1 MPQVSW
7 GAEWGFGRVWNLE
20 ACIGVLRA
28 EGVPAILTDGCED
41 DATNSL
47 SRRSRAS
54 VSRTVTSSLGGAE
67 DTSQE

>member
-7 GAEWGFGRVWNLE
+7 GAEWGFGRVRNLE

-28 EGVPAILTDGCED
+28 EGMPAILTDGCED

-67 DTSQE
+67 DMSQE